1 MKTFKKKIDEAN
13 LDKDKSIVRQ
23 RYLENQINKI
33 QEDYNKIIDENNKQH
48 ENLYEKQVIFKNSSK
63 TKFKLILEK
72 KDEEINY
79 MKSDVK
85 IL

>member
-48 ENLYEKQVIFKNSSK
+48 ENLYEK
-63 TKFKLILEK
+63 
-72 KDEEINY
+72 
-79 MKSDVK
+79 
-85 IL
+85 